1 VGSYTFG
8 WDGRAVSTV
17 KPSRGEVWQVA
28 LDPTRGHEQAGQR
41 PALVV
46 SVDTFN
52 HGPAG
57 LVVVVPITS
66 RDRGIPLHV
75 RVEPPEGGLKLP
87 SVILCDHVRSVA
99 TERLVGRLGTVSA
112 VTLQQ
117 VEDRLRILL
126 GL

>member
-1 VGSYTFG
+1 MSVP
-8 WDGRAVSTV
+8 
-17 KPSRGEVWQVA
+17 KPCRGEIWQVA

-57 LVVVVPITS
+57 LIVIAPITS
-66 RDRGIPLHV
+66 RNRGIPLHV
-75 RVEPPEGGLKLP
+75 RVAPPEGGLKQP
-87 SVILCDHVRSVA
+87 SVVLCDHVRSVA
-99 TERLVGRLGTVSA
+99 TERLIRRLGTVSGG
-112 VTLQQ
+112 TLAE

>member
-1 VGSYTFG
+1 MNT
-8 WDGRAVSTV
+8 A
-17 KPSRGEVWQVA
+17 KPCRGEIWQVS

-52 HGPAG
+52 YGRAG
-57 LVVVVPITS
+57 LVVILPITS
-66 RDRGIPLHV
+66 RDRGVPLHV
-75 RVEPPEGGLKLP
+75 RVTPPEGGLKRP

-99 TERLVGRLGTVSA
+99 TERLIRRLGTISTA
-112 VTLQQ
+112 TLTQ

>member
-1 VGSYTFG
+1 MGGYAPR
-8 WDGRAVSTV
+8 WDGRAVSTT
-17 KPSRGEVWQVA
+17 KPSRGEIWQVA

-52 HGPAG
+52 YGPAG
-57 LVVVVPITS
+57 LVVVLPITS
-66 RDRGIPLHV
+66 RHRGVPLHV
-75 RVEPPEGGLKLP
+75 QVSPPEGGLKRP
-87 SVILCDHVRSVA
+87 SVILCDHIRSVA
-99 TERLVGRLGTVSA
+99 TERLVRRLGTVSTA
-112 VTLQQ
+112 TLTQ